1 MFDRF
6 HEKYTLREEKNPF
19 RLPCGLPPS
28 RAVEP
33 ARETITLSFALPV
46 QGRVPNEKRRE
57 GCKVKRR
64 TDATTPPSCLRQ
76 ATSPYT
82 GEAIMGRPWQ
92 ATVSAAQGKRR
103 LSHGFCPQWQK
114 PQFAAH
120 ARHTVAM
127 RIMLGS
133 PPYTGEA
140 IMWTTPFVMLCSD
153 EPQLDKVLRS
163 LWSERNYQLKTSPPR
178 RCM

>member
-6 HEKYTLREEKNPF
+6 HEEYTLREETPSVSPAGCH
-19 RLPCGLPPS
+19 RLARVLP
-28 RAVEP
+28 
-33 ARETITLSFALPV
+33 RETA
-46 QGRVPNEKRRE
+46 PNEERRE
-57 GCKVKRR
+57 GCKGRRR
-64 TDATTPPSCLRQ
+64 TDTTTPPSCLR
-76 ATSPYT
+76 
-82 GEAIMGRPWQ
+82 Q

-127 RIMLGS
+127 RIMRGS

-140 IMWTTPFVMLCSD
+140 IMWTAPFVM
-153 EPQLDKVLRS
+153 PAPMNRKLDKVLRR
-163 LWSERNYQLKTSPPR
+163 LWSERRYQPSVSPPR
-178 RCM
+178 RCICRCITVCPAFSPWLMTTR

>member
-46 QGRVPNEKRRE
+46 QGRVPNEERRE
-57 GCKVKRR
+57 GCKGKRR
-64 TDATTPPSCLRQ
+64 TDATTPPSCLR
-76 ATSPYT
+76 
-82 GEAIMGRPWQ
+82 Q

-127 RIMLGS
+127 RIMRGS

-163 LWSERNYQLKTSPPR
+163 LWSERRYQPSVSPPR

>member
-6 HEKYTLREEKNPF
+6 HEKYTLREETPSVCPAVTPF
-19 RLPCGLPPS
+19 Y
-28 RAVEP
+28 AAKT
-33 ARETITLSFALPV
+33 ARETVTISFALPV
-46 QGRVPNEKRRE
+46 QGRVPNEERRE
-57 GCKVKRR
+57 GCKGRR
-64 TDATTPPSCLRQ
+64 HTDATTPPSCLRQ

-82 GEAIMGRPWQ
+82 GEAILRRPWQ
-92 ATVSAAQGKRR
+92 ATVSAPQGKRR

-127 RIMLGS
+127 RIMRGS

-140 IMWTTPFVMLCSD
+140 IMWTAPFVIPCSD
-153 EPQLDKVLRS
+153 ETQLDKVLRN
-163 LWSERNYQLKTSPPR
+163 LWSERNYQPKTSPPR
-178 RCM
+178 RCI